1 MGGKGKK
8 GISQIAKRQE
18 KELKKAQQQ
27 KKTQVAEKKEQKPKT
42 VLPSLEASLVDSIK
56 KEIKNMPYISAW
68 SISQKYSI
76 PMGEA
81 KRLLQL
87 LEREGLIKYA
97 YKHSRNPIFVAA

>member
-18 KELKKAQQQ
+18 RELKKAQQ
-27 KKTQVAEKKEQKPKT
+27 KKAQVTEKKEQKPKMT
-42 VLPSLEASLVDSIK
+42 LTSMETSLLDSLR
-56 KEIKNMPYISAW
+56 KEIKSMPYISAW
-68 SISQKYSI
+68 SISQKYGV

-81 KRLLQL
+81 KRVLQM